1 MTATGTTSVMTTNIG
16 GGNYVVDVN
25 GIIPG
30 LITQYDNGAQV
41 LRVVPRFESFDFEN
55 QTLTGICLEFIWVS
69 QLNTWIS
76 YNSGKY
82 DDNRFTADNTVLI
95 DTSQSGQ
102 LIEDPAPTKTENEKG
117 EKQVEEITID
127 QLADLIVSFDNRL
140 KKLEATITNLRGAL
154 Q

>member
-102 LIEDPAPTKTENEKG
+102 LVSDILANGGTVNTPYVMG
-117 EKQVEEITID
+117 EFTGLRLSQVGQDIFGMIWREMERP
-127 QLADLIVSFDNRL
+127 VRN
-140 KKLEATITNLRGAL
+140 
-154 Q
+154 